1 MAFWTKRNVAKMSD
15 SRLIEWTENIIPDL
29 ERAEAIGV
37 KIEASE
43 KAYTLLQAEIK
54 KRKISL

>member
-1 MAFWTKRNVAKMSD
+1 MAFWTKRNVANMND
-15 SRLIEWTENIIPDL
+15 SRLIEWTESIISDL

-37 KIEASE
+37 KMERTE
-43 KAYTLLQAEIK
+43 KAYTLLKTEMK